1 MFKDRI
7 AAGYALAEK
16 LKKYKNAN
24 GVVLAVPKG
33 AVPIG
38 FVVARELG
46 LPLELILSKKI
57 GHPVNK
63 EYAIGAVSLLGSFVV
78 PHEDVRQE
86 YIDKEILRIRN
97 NLKDM
102 QHKFMAGRPPQDVRD
117 KTVIVIDDGI
127 ATGNTLM
134 ATINI
139 LKKNHPARIVIA
151 VPVSSRAAYAKL
163 SKQVDELISL
173 IIPEYFAGV
182 GAFYEQFE
190 DVSEEQVKYYLDKS
204 HEAFV
209 PVVNTNRNG

>member
-7 AAGYALAEK
+7 EAGYALAEK

-204 HEAFV
+204 HEALV
-209 PVVNTNRNG
+209 PVVNTDHNG